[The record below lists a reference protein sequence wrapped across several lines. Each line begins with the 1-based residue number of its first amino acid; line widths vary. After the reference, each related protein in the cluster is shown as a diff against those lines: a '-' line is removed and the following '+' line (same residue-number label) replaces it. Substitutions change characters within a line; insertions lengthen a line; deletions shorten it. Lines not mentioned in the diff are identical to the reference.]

1 MGVFL
6 ALALGSFF
14 VGVEDAGLFLHCVGL
29 VARGVLVWGGD
40 LVEGGQ
46 RALARRVPC
55 RVHHGWV
62 LLLGLVQ
69 RQISCLLEHVVL
81 PFLFVLGLQ

>member
-6 ALALGSFF
+6 ALAVGGVF

-40 LVEGGQ
+40 LVEGRQ

-55 RVHHGWV
+55 GVHHGCI
-62 LLLGLVQ
+62 LLLSLIQ
-69 RQISCLLEHVVL
+69 RQVSCLLKHVVL